1 MNFIDLLVWTNSFFY
16 GKSNSTITN
25 WATKLRA
32 GSYVSFFKV
41 LCSSIKEAD
50 HKLLIEDQ

>member
-16 GKSNSTITN
+16 GKSNSAITN

-50 HKLLIEDQ
+50 HK